1 MRFDPSLAEA
11 VVQGE
16 MSRREQAGDTEL
28 SRQYRRLADPLYE
41 IQVDEARE
49 EGFARLHLQLFE
61 QSEFP
66 KLVSDALAEFPQV
79 VSKVQR
85 VFVAR
90 AYHRNDEGADLSHDR
105 KNVGIMLLPER
116 FLDAHKLRV
125 FVRHELMHVADML
138 DEGFDYRP
146 DDSILKYL
154 PAQRNVIRDRY
165 RVLWDATIDGR
176 LTRARK
182 ETVASRGVR
191 FREFS
196 ELFANLPEIQ
206 RLQLFER
213 FWGAE
218 SVTHQELLQLA
229 QGFKAE
235 GLGVGVQ
242 EVGHGVRGGEGTSLA
257 LTSQPSENP
266 KPLPGSPCPL
276 CRFPTHQWAEDLEE
290 DVAAA
295 IKQDFPQWQEEQSLC
310 ERCAELYRLRAGKW

>member
-11 VVQGE
+11 VVLGE

-28 SRQYRRLADPLYE
+28 SRRYRRLADPLYE
-41 IQVDEARE
+41 VQGDEARE

-61 QSEFP
+61 QLKFP
-66 KLVSDALAEFPQV
+66 QLVSDALAEFPEV

-105 KNVGIMLLPER
+105 KNVGMMLLPER
-116 FLDAHKLRV
+116 FLSRQLSG
-125 FVRHELMHVADML
+125 FLRHELMHVADML

-154 PAQRNVIRDRY
+154 PAQRNLIRDRY
-165 RVLWDATIDGR
+165 RVLWDVTIDGR

-182 ETVASRGVR
+182 KTVASRGVR

-196 ELFANLPEIQ
+196 ELFANLPEVQ

-213 FWGAE
+213 LWGAE
-218 SVTHQELLQLA
+218 RVAHQELLQLA
-229 QGFKAE
+229 QGRE
-235 GLGVGVQ
+235 GSGPSPSPEPGRQ
-242 EVGHGVRGGEGTSLA
+242 KPNSLA
-257 LTSQPSENP
+257 
-266 KPLPGSPCPL
+266 GSPCPL
-276 CRFPTHQWAEDLEE
+276 CKFPTHQWAEDLEG
-290 DVAAA
+290 DVVEGVRR
-295 IKQDFPQWQEEQSLC
+295 DFPQWQEEQGVC
-310 ERCAELYRLRAGKW
+310 ERCAELYRLRTGKW

>member
-11 VVQGE
+11 VVLGE
-16 MSRREQAGDTEL
+16 MSRREQTGDTQL
-28 SRQYRRLADPLYE
+28 SRRYRQLADPLYE

-66 KLVSDALAEFPQV
+66 KLVSDALAEFPEV

-125 FVRHELMHVADML
+125 FLRHELMHVADML

-182 ETVASRGVR
+182 ETVASRGAR

-196 ELFANLPEIQ
+196 ELFANLPEVQ

-218 SVTHQELLQLA
+218 SVTHAELMEIA
-229 QGFKAE
+229 QGRPIVSGQWLMVNDSADH
-235 GLGVGVQ
+235 Q
-242 EVGHGVRGGEGTSLA
+242 PLA
-257 LTSQPSENP
+257 
-266 KPLPGSPCPL
+266 GSPCPL
-276 CRFPTHQWAEDLEE
+276 CKFPTHQWAEDLEE

-295 IKQDFPQWQEEQSLC
+295 VKQDFPQWQEEQSLC
-310 ERCAELYRLRAGKW
+310 ERCAELYRLRAGRW